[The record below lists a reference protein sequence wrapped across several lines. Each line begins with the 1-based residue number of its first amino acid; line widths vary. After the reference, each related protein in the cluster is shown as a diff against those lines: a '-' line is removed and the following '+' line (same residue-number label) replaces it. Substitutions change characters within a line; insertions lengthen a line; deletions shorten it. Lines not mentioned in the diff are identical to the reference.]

1 MTRTTTVQAAIA
13 TSLFCASFA
22 ILAEQTCTDDEV
34 KAEVTLSSQLRHGDE
49 NWNHLRWAFHMAGD
63 DTNNFVRILC
73 DLATEDTN
81 QTEYVILH
89 MRKYK
94 TPASLPFLYSYS
106 TNAEY
111 GAEALKSIFAIEGV
125 TSNSVTATQCYLS
138 ITNYLPPKMD
148 LERSELC
155 EGLLRKVFSDSSL
168 SQYRGWCQGMAID
181 YAHEISTMHISLDAA
196 LQEIDSTYHFSKRRL
211 AVMRSAQARCWN
223 DMLYNYVTNAINELV
238 AYPEADLPD

>member
-1 MTRTTTVQAAIA
+1 M
-13 TSLFCASFA
+13 
-22 ILAEQTCTDDEV
+22 
-34 KAEVTLSSQLRHGDE
+34 
-49 NWNHLRWAFHMAGD
+49 
-63 DTNNFVRILC
+63 
-73 DLATEDTN
+73 ATEDTN